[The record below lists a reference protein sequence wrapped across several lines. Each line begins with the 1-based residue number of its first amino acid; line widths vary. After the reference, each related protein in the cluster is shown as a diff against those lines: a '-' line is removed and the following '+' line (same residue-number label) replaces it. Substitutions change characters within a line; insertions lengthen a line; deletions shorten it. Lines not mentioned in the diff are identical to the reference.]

1 MNAQGAAKY
10 GVRLVVVL
18 ALVCLARTA
27 GAQSMD
33 EFFDDGTVH
42 EIRLTLNSK
51 DWSALKQ
58 NFKEN
63 IYYPTA
69 LQWRGVNVSNVG
81 IRSRGLGSRSGTKPG
96 LRVDMDRYNANQTF
110 LGLKSFV
117 LDNLT
122 QDPSMLRERL
132 AMAFFRRLGL
142 PAPREAHA
150 RLLVNGSYVGLYAIV
165 ETIDK
170 GFLGRS
176 FGEDGHGGT
185 ENDGYLFEYDYT
197 REYRFENLGSNLDEY
212 KIFDPKTHENDA
224 AAKIWGPI
232 ADMVKAIND
241 TPDAIFEREMSTYL
255 DLTKFVSHLAIENF
269 LAEDDGVLGYAGLN
283 NFYFYRFEDSKR
295 SQFLAWDKDNTFH
308 HLDFDILRN
317 LNDNVLSRRTLA
329 QPQYRNR
336 YFQQLLDA
344 ANSAMETEDGNQG
357 QGQGQGNSNNAKGW
371 LEREVMRMSA
381 QISSA
386 ARADNFKPFSN
397 NDFES
402 GINDLLIFA
411 RERSAF
417 VKARL
422 AETR

>member
-10 GVRLVVVL
+10 GVRLLVVV
-18 ALVCLARTA
+18 ALLCAARTA

-69 LQWRGVNVSNVG
+69 LEWRGVNVSNVG

-96 LRVDMDRYNANQTF
+96 LRVDIDRYNVDQTF

-117 LDNLT
+117 LDNLV

-132 AMAFFRRLGL
+132 TMAFFRRLGL

-150 RLLVNGSYVGLYAIV
+150 RLFVNGTFAGLYAIV
-165 ETIDK
+165 ESIDK
-170 GFLGRS
+170 GFLGRT
-176 FGEDGHGGT
+176 FGQDSRGGT

-224 AAKIWGPI
+224 AAKIWQPI

-241 TPDAIFEREMSTYL
+241 TPDAIFEREMSAYI
-255 DLTKFVSHLAIENF
+255 DLTKFVDHIALENF
-269 LAEDDGVLGYAGLN
+269 LAEDDGILGYAGLN
-283 NFYFYRFEDSKR
+283 NFYFYRFEDSRR
-295 SQFLAWDKDNTFH
+295 SQFLVWDKDNTFKS
-308 HLDFDILRN
+308 LDFDIMRN

-329 QPQYRNR
+329 LPQYRNR
-336 YFQQLLDA
+336 YFQQLIDA
-344 ANSAMETEDGNQG
+344 ANSAMETEGG
-357 QGQGQGNSNNAKGW
+357 GQGQGNSNNRQGW
-371 LEREVMRMSA
+371 LEREVARMSA
-381 QISSA
+381 QIRSA
-386 ARADNFKPFSN
+386 GLADTFKPFGN
-397 NDFES
+397 NEFETS
-402 GINDLLIFA
+402 MNDLLIFA
-411 RERSAF
+411 RERADF
-417 VKARL
+417 VKQQV
-422 AETR
+422 AERR

>member
-10 GVRLVVVL
+10 GVRLMVVL
-18 ALVCLARTA
+18 ALLCAARTA
-27 GAQSMD
+27 AAQGQD
-33 EFFDDGTVH
+33 DFFDDSTVH
-42 EIRLTLNSK
+42 ELRLTLNSK

-110 LGLKSFV
+110 VGLKSFV
-117 LDNLT
+117 LDNLV

-150 RLLVNGSYVGLYAIV
+150 RLFVNGTYVGLYAIV

-197 REYRFENLGSNLDEY
+197 REYRFENLGSNYDDY
-212 KIFDPKTHENDA
+212 KIFEPKTHENDA
-224 AAKIWGPI
+224 ASKIWGPI
-232 ADMVKAIND
+232 VDMVKAIND
-241 TPDAIFEREMSTYL
+241 TPDAIFERELSTYL
-255 DLTKFVSHLAIENF
+255 DLTKFVNHIAIESF
-269 LAEDDGVLGYAGLN
+269 LAEDDGILGYAGLN

-308 HLDFDILRN
+308 SLDADITKGVN
-317 LNDNVLSRRTLA
+317 ENVLARRTLA

-336 YFQQLLDA
+336 FFQQLIDA
-344 ANSAMETEDGNQG
+344 ANAAMEPDGE
-357 QGQGQGNSNNAKGW
+357 GQGNSNKGPGW
-371 LEREVMRMSA
+371 LEREVARMSA
-381 QISSA
+381 QIRSA
-386 ARADNFKPFSN
+386 GQADNLKPFSN
-397 NDFES
+397 NEFNS
-402 GINDLLIFA
+402 SMNDLLIFA
-411 RERSAF
+411 RERADL
-417 VKARL
+417 VKQQVGGR
-422 AETR
+422 R

>member
-10 GVRLVVVL
+10 GVRLLVVL
-18 ALVCLARTA
+18 ALLCAARTA

-58 NFKEN
+58 NFREN

-69 LQWRGVNVSNVG
+69 LEWRGVNVSNVG

-96 LRVDMDRYNANQTF
+96 LRVDIDRYNVDQTF

-117 LDNLT
+117 LDNLV

-132 AMAFFRRLGL
+132 TMAFFRRLGL

-150 RLLVNGSYVGLYAIV
+150 RLFVNGTFAGLYAIV

-170 GFLGRS
+170 GFLGRT
-176 FGEDGHGGT
+176 FGQDSRGGT

-224 AAKIWGPI
+224 AAKIWQPI

-241 TPDAIFEREMSTYL
+241 TPDAIFEREMSAYI
-255 DLTKFVSHLAIENF
+255 DLTKFVDHIALENF
-269 LAEDDGVLGYAGLN
+269 LAEDDGILGYAGLN
-283 NFYFYRFEDSKR
+283 NFYFYRFEDSRR
-295 SQFLAWDKDNTFH
+295 SQFLVWDKDNTFKS
-308 HLDFDILRN
+308 LDFDIMRN

-336 YFQQLLDA
+336 YFQQLIDA
-344 ANSAMETEDGNQG
+344 ANSAMETEGG
-357 QGQGQGNSNNAKGW
+357 GQGQGNSNNRQGW
-371 LEREVMRMSA
+371 LEREVARMSA
-381 QISSA
+381 QIRSA
-386 ARADNFKPFSN
+386 GLADNFKPFGN
-397 NDFES
+397 NEFETS
-402 GINDLLIFA
+402 MNDLLIFA
-411 RERSAF
+411 RERADF
-417 VKARL
+417 VKQQV
-422 AETR
+422 AERR

>member
-10 GVRLVVVL
+10 GVRLLVVL
-18 ALVCLARTA
+18 ALLCAARTA

-33 EFFDDGTVH
+33 EFFDDSTVH

-51 DWSALKQ
+51 DWSALKN

-81 IRSRGLGSRSGTKPG
+81 IRSRGQGSRSGTKPG
-96 LRVDMDRYNANQTF
+96 LRVDIDRYNVDQTF

-117 LDNLT
+117 LDNLV

-132 AMAFFRRLGL
+132 SMAFFRHLGL

-150 RLLVNGSYVGLYAIV
+150 RLFVNGTFAGLYAIV

-170 GFLGRS
+170 GFLGRN
-176 FGEDGHGGT
+176 FGQDSKGGT

-224 AAKIWGPI
+224 AAKIWQPV
-232 ADMVKAIND
+232 ADLVKAIND

-255 DLTKFVSHLAIENF
+255 DLTKFVDHIAIENF
-269 LAEDDGVLGYAGLN
+269 LAEDDGILGYAGLN

-295 SQFLAWDKDNTFH
+295 SQFLAWDKDNTFKT
-308 HLDFDILRN
+308 LDFDITRN
-317 LNDNVLSRRTLA
+317 VNDNVLSRRTLA

-336 YFQQLLDA
+336 YFQQLIDA

-357 QGQGQGNSNNAKGW
+357 QGQGNSSNRPGW
-371 LEREVMRMSA
+371 LEREVTRMSA
-381 QISSA
+381 QIRSA
-386 ARADNFKPFSN
+386 GLADNLKPFGN
-397 NDFES
+397 NEFETS
-402 GINDLLIFA
+402 MNDLLIFA
-411 RERSAF
+411 RERADF
-417 VKARL
+417 VKARV
-422 AETR
+422 AERR